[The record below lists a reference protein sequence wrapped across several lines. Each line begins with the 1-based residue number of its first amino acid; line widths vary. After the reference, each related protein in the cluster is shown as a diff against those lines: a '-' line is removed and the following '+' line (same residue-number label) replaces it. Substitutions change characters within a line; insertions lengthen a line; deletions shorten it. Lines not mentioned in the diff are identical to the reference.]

1 MICKVLALPFRLVMH
16 IPGAV
21 LGIVKMALSAVA
33 GLVSFV
39 ISHVTGTVMGALVGF
54 LLGRKH
60 VGIRTASKKK
70 NK

>member
-1 MICKVLALPFRLVMH
+1 MVLH

-21 LGIVKMALSAVA
+21 FGILKMALSVVVA
-33 GLVSFV
+33 LLSFA
-39 ISHVTGTVMGALVGF
+39 ISHVTGTILGALIGF

-70 NK
+70 MK